1 MTDHP
6 VLVSRQ
12 PAVPIPRTEELDVEL
27 RRAKALSLAGDV
39 LPRAYR
45 DRPGA
50 ILLADQWARARGID
64 TLTAIQTVSFI
75 DGRPVIDATMQRA
88 LAQRAGYRIL
98 VAEATNDRAT
108 VVVSD
113 RNGEVLGR
121 ETFTMAD
128 ARAAELSGKANWKKN
143 PRNMLV
149 ARATTN
155 AIRFHAPEVLIGLSV
170 ADVDDVEPIAD
181 PVVIMRPA
189 PIEPEPIE
197 AEIVGDTLPLGDS

>member
-64 TLTAIQTVSFI
+64 TLTAIQTVSF
-75 DGRPVIDATMQRA
+75 M
-88 LAQRAGYRIL
+88 AGYRIL

-121 ETFTMAD
+121 ETFSMAD
-128 ARAAELSGKANWKKN
+128 ARAAELAGKANWKKS

-181 PVVIMRPA
+181 PVVTMRPA
-189 PIEPEPIE
+189 PVEPEPIE
-197 AEIVGDTLPLGDS
+197 AEVVGDTLPLVD